1 MKQEFS
7 PGKGNSLHETGVHSA
22 VESVS
27 PEHAVHADDMDV
39 PFIVVKLEDEHDSSD
54 AESLVDAE
62 WMRPVESPEY
72 DENAGQDPTS
82 ETEVSPFPTEKHSN
96 DALPKHEY
104 SGERGKQNVGGKAC
118 LSPDFEN
125 AGAPK
130 NRASK
135 RKRRGSAWTSIKRRN
150 KQSVSTKTTSVSRF
164 SKSQE
169 ASIQTFMESHGKELF
184 GPNKKRVDERQSLW
198 KDLISQINT
207 EVSVNG
213 QKTLTAVKKLAVV
226 YKKAGVRPTRE
237 HKKRTSSRMCSRKE
251 TVSPLDAEELAWG
264 STSTHKRLFPINIH
278 HHHPAARGQGYGTQ
292 PVGSSASGAWAP
304 YSRFRP
310 ACISPQQAME
320 PPPFPYTEYDAK
332 PQCCEKLEGTLFEV
346 LNLCQFMCTAIQRLE
361 EKIDSLQ
368 PNSSYMQESHLN
380 FPIPEEVSWHRMAHS
395 SAWAKPPPSRGS
407 RFGLS
412 RLNVLS
418 SPSHVPPPDDKPPPF
433 HTPPARRGRPRF
445 PQSNVTRQPAHPAA
459 PQLDRL
465 TSGRTKQGGRKPRGR
480 ARGRVSQAGGRA
492 DQPTTGSQT
501 QSTADQPTTGSQTQ
515 STADQPP
522 MGSQTQ
528 STADQSPMVSQTR
541 STADQPPM
549 GSQTRSTADQP
560 PMGSQTRSTADQS
573 PIGSQTH
580 STADQSPIGSQTR
593 GRADQPPITNQV
605 FAAPPSGIA
614 VVDVLPVNVP
624 LMGPSS
630 TGNVKDEQLVLI
642 GSSSR
647 KVRISTSEYL
657 KAFKESDPQG
667 AMAVML
673 RAVFTDMVLA
683 HSWVTWNRS
692 GGIMQLDPN
701 KIEAIREWL
710 AEMFPKHDL
719 DVRGVDWATCLGVI
733 SSVTKMLRTRME
745 QAVA

>member
-118 LSPDFEN
+118 LSPDFED
-125 AGAPK
+125 AGLPK

-465 TSGRTKQGGRKPRGR
+465 TPGRTKQGGRKPRGR
-480 ARGRVSQAGGRA
+480 ARGR
-492 DQPTTGSQT
+492 
-501 QSTADQPTTGSQTQ
+501 
-515 STADQPP
+515 
-522 MGSQTQ
+522 
-528 STADQSPMVSQTR
+528 
-541 STADQPPM
+541 
-549 GSQTRSTADQP
+549 
-560 PMGSQTRSTADQS
+560 
-573 PIGSQTH
+573 
-580 STADQSPIGSQTR
+580 
-593 GRADQPPITNQV
+593 V

-745 QAVA
+745 QQAVA